1 MFCLFCFYGS
11 SGWWRH
17 LTILQI
23 YLDLSSGN
31 STPFFFCS
39 PMISS
44 SLLSLCSFGPVF
56 DYHRCFSAYT
66 SISLAH
72 SLLVSPIS
80 FLPFFLEPFTSC
92 SFLHYSRA
100 TVLLEVHHHYFA
112 EINGHFWVLIYH
124 DVSAESDRIYCELI
138 FVTLSYLGFQDIEF
152 SLLSWDLSQ
161 SFTVFYDPQF
171 QKQEGISIGPL
182 LHPALSFSQPP
193 SSLQIS
199 PVH

>member
-1 MFCLFCFYGS
+1 
-11 SGWWRH
+11 
-17 LTILQI
+17 
-23 YLDLSSGN
+23 
-31 STPFFFCS
+31 
-39 PMISS
+39 MISS

-80 FLPFFLEPFTSC
+80 FLPFSLEPFTSC

-124 DVSAESDRIYCELI
+124 DLSAESDRIYRELI
-138 FVTLSYLGFQDIEF
+138 FVTLSYLGFQDIGF
-152 SLLSWDLSQ
+152 SLLSSDLSQ
-161 SFTVFYDPQF
+161 S
-171 QKQEGISIGPL
+171 L
-182 LHPALSFSQPP
+182 LYFMIPSFRSKRASLLDLSYTQP
-193 SSLQIS
+193 
-199 PVH
+199 